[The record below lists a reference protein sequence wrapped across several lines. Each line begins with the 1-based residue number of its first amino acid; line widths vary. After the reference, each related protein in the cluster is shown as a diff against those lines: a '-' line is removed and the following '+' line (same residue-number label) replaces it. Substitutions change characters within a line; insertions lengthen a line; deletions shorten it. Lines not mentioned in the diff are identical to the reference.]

1 MKRSAAV
8 LSSVATASVVLL
20 GSLPAQAHGG
30 VNGGVLA
37 GLSHPLLGL
46 DHLFLLL
53 SVGAA
58 ASFISARLLI
68 WALGG
73 AVLGAVLGGAGMVLP
88 AGELLAALAISSVGL
103 LILATGRLIDPT
115 STWVGVVVAA
125 AVGSH
130 GLLHG
135 VESPKDGS
143 TLIWWTGA
151 LVSSV
156 LVSGAG
162 YLILRRLPM
171 AWTRTAAVAFLV
183 IGALLAF
190 GPLGLLASG
199 AGA

>member
-8 LSSVATASVVLL
+8 LASVATASAVLL
-20 GSLPAQAHGG
+20 GTLPAQAHGG
-30 VNGGVLA
+30 VHGGVLA
-37 GLSHPLLGL
+37 GLGHPLFGL
-46 DHLFLLL
+46 DHLFLLI

-73 AVLGAVLGGAGMVLP
+73 AVLGAILGAAGMVLP

-115 STWVGVVVAA
+115 SPWVGVVVAA
-125 AVGSH
+125 AVGIH

-135 VESPKDGS
+135 GESPKDGS
-143 TLIWWTGA
+143 TLLWWTGA

-156 LVSGAG
+156 LVSGAS
-162 YLILRRLPM
+162 YLILRKLPLV
-171 AWTRTAAVAFLV
+171 WTRWAAVAFLL
-183 IGALLAF
+183 IGAVLAF
-190 GPLGLLASG
+190 GPLGLLAGG
-199 AGA
+199 AGT